1 MTRTGPP
8 ARDQETLGAA
18 PGITYIKVMHA
29 QASEASASPLSYPFD
44 TVPLP
49 GEALPVA
56 PGILW
61 LRMPLPMAGLN
72 HINVWAL
79 EDDAG
84 WTLADTGMQT
94 ADTAEHWQSAL
105 AGALQR
111 RRVTRVICTHMHPD
125 HIGMAGWL
133 TRQHECALWT
143 TRLEYLTC
151 RVLVADTGREAP
163 ADGVRFYH
171 AAGWD
176 EAALAQYRARF
187 GGFGKAVYALPDS
200 YRRVVDGETL
210 TIGGRSW
217 QGVVGRGHSP
227 EHLCL
232 YCQELKV
239 LISGDQVLPRITS
252 NVSVFPT
259 EPEADPLSEWLE
271 SLASIRARVPDEVL
285 VLPSHNEPFRGLHAR
300 LTALISGHEQR
311 LLRVCEELREPKRA
325 VDLFGVLFRRQ
336 VAAEMLSMATGESI
350 AHLNCLIHRGLATR
364 KYDAAGIAWYRQP

>member
-1 MTRTGPP
+1 
-8 ARDQETLGAA
+8 
-18 PGITYIKVMHA
+18 MHA
-29 QASEASASPLSYPFD
+29 QAGEALASPLSYPFD

-49 GEALPVA
+49 GEALAVA

-79 EDDAG
+79 EDGAG
-84 WTLADTGMQT
+84 WALADTGMQT

-200 YRRVVDGETL
+200 YRRIVDGETL
-210 TIGGRSW
+210 TIGGRIW
-217 QGVVGRGHSP
+217 HGVVGRGHSP

-232 YCQELKV
+232 YCPELKV

-311 LLRVCEELREPKRA
+311 LLRVREELREPKRA

-336 VAAEMLSMATGESI
+336 AAAEMLSMATGESI

-364 KYDAAGIAWYRQP
+364 EYDAAGIAWYRQT

>member
-1 MTRTGPP
+1 
-8 ARDQETLGAA
+8 
-18 PGITYIKVMHA
+18 MHA
-29 QASEASASPLSYPFD
+29 QAGEALASPLSYPFD
-44 TVPLP
+44 ALPAP
-49 GEALPVA
+49 GEALAVA
-56 PGILW
+56 AGVLW
-61 LRMPLPMAGLN
+61 LRMPLPMTGLN

-79 EDDAG
+79 EDGAG
-84 WTLADTGMQT
+84 WALADTGMQT
-94 ADTAEHWQSAL
+94 ADTAAHWQSAFG
-105 AGALQR
+105 GALQGR
-111 RRVTRVICTHMHPD
+111 SVSRVICTHMHPD

-163 ADGVRFYH
+163 ADAIRFYH
-171 AAGWD
+171 SAGWD

-200 YRRVVDGETL
+200 YRRIVDGETL
-210 TIGGRSW
+210 TIGGHIW
-217 QGVVGRGHSP
+217 HAVVGRGHSP

-232 YCQELKV
+232 YCPQLKV

-259 EPEADPLSEWLE
+259 EPDADPLSEWLE
-271 SLASIRARVPDEVL
+271 SLASIRVRVPDEVL

-300 LTALISGHEQR
+300 LAALISGHEQR
-311 LLRVCEELREPKRA
+311 LVRVREELREPKRA
-325 VDLFGVLFRRQ
+325 VDLFGVLFRRL
-336 VAAEMLSMATGESI
+336 AGAEMLSMATGESI

-364 KYDAAGIAWYRQP
+364 EHDAAGVAWYRRTPP